1 MNSYLRVHAEIDL
14 DAIRYNMRQI
24 KQSLHKDTK
33 VMAIIKADGYGHGAL
48 TIASMLKEEGVEEF
62 GVAIIEEGILLRE
75 NGIKNPILI
84 LGYTSKYQYAELIQ
98 YGLTQTVFQY
108 EMAKSISEFAVAMNQ
123 TAKIHIKLDT
133 GMSRI
138 GFPANEES
146 VKIVEEISKLPNIE
160 IEGIFTHFACAD
172 EKDKT
177 AAKKQIAI
185 FTQFVEMLEKVGVHI
200 PVRHIANSAG
210 ILDLKEVQFE
220 MVRSG
225 IITYGLYPS
234 NEVNQ
239 SEIKLRPAL
248 SLKSHV
254 TFVKIVEAG
263 VSVSYNATYTTTKK
277 TKIATIPVGYADGY
291 PRALSSKGKV
301 LIHGKFAP
309 IIGRICMDQFMVDVT
324 EIEDVKEGDIV
335 TLVGE
340 DGTEKISVEEV
351 ANLAGSFNYEFVC
364 GLGRRVPRV
373 YKENN
378 EIKKIVN
385 YLND

>member
-1 MNSYLRVHAEIDL
+1 
-14 DAIRYNMRQI
+14 
-24 KQSLHKDTK
+24 
-33 VMAIIKADGYGHGAL
+33 
-48 TIASMLKEEGVEEF
+48 
-62 GVAIIEEGILLRE
+62 
-75 NGIKNPILI
+75 
-84 LGYTSKYQYAELIQ
+84 
-98 YGLTQTVFQY
+98 
-108 EMAKSISEFAVAMNQ
+108 
-123 TAKIHIKLDT
+123 
-133 GMSRI
+133 
-138 GFPANEES
+138 
-146 VKIVEEISKLPNIE
+146 
-160 IEGIFTHFACAD
+160 
-172 EKDKT
+172 
-177 AAKKQIAI
+177 
-185 FTQFVEMLEKVGVHI
+185 
-200 PVRHIANSAG
+200 
-210 ILDLKEVQFE
+210 
-220 MVRSG
+220 
-225 IITYGLYPS
+225 
-234 NEVNQ
+234 
-239 SEIKLRPAL
+239 AL

-263 VSVSYNATYTTTKK
+263 VNVSYNATYTTTKK

-301 LIHGKFAP
+301 LINGKFAP

>member
-1 MNSYLRVHAEIDL
+1 M
-14 DAIRYNMRQI
+14 
-24 KQSLHKDTK
+24 
-33 VMAIIKADGYGHGAL
+33 
-48 TIASMLKEEGVEEF
+48 
-62 GVAIIEEGILLRE
+62 
-75 NGIKNPILI
+75 
-84 LGYTSKYQYAELIQ
+84 
-98 YGLTQTVFQY
+98 
-108 EMAKSISEFAVAMNQ
+108 
-123 TAKIHIKLDT
+123 
-133 GMSRI
+133 
-138 GFPANEES
+138 
-146 VKIVEEISKLPNIE
+146 
-160 IEGIFTHFACAD
+160 
-172 EKDKT
+172 
-177 AAKKQIAI
+177 
-185 FTQFVEMLEKVGVHI
+185 GVHI